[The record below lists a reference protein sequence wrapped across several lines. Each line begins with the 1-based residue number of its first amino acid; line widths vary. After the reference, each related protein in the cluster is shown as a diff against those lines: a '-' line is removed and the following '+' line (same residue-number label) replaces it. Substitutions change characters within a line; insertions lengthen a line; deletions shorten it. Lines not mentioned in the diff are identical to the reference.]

1 MNQNNDKSRIS
12 NDTPQS
18 ETLNPKSDKAVG
30 VGCVERSASS
40 KKMAMMGSLR
50 LIHPIY

>member
-30 VGCVERSASS
+30 VGCVERSASN

-50 LIHPIY
+50 LIHPI